1 MRIAPLVLLLL
12 CPCVS
17 HADSRKVTAIPR
29 ALGRTARNMVTFR
42 DKQAAIEEWGNV
54 GVGVADVVT
63 THNLLQQSAS
73 ASEANPLFG
82 KRPSLGF
89 LLSFTLATAWTEAG
103 LTQYSH
109 EHYDQ
114 QSHWVTFTP
123 IVFYATAHVTAI
135 AISESNFYQACRQAH
150 IVCQ

>member
-1 MRIAPLVLLLL
+1 MRYYLTALLLL
-12 CPCVS
+12 LVPS
-17 HADSRKVTAIPR
+17 ARANKLAAIPKEI
-29 ALGRTARNMVTFR
+29 ARTGKNMVTFR
-42 DKQAAIEEWGNV
+42 DKQAAIEEWGNI

-109 EHYDQ
+109 EHYDR

-123 IVFYATAHVTAI
+123 IAFYATAHVTAI
-135 AISESNFYQACRQAH
+135 AISESNFHQACRQAH